1 MLPPQS
7 RLHRSRLFIVGSSV
21 SAACLACAPA
31 LAQDDVEPPVLPG
44 VLMMEMPI
52 GVDSQPVHADRTG
65 RIWADII
72 DLPGAGWVRLD
83 LAGTQLAPGAVLHVT
98 SLLDDVTQR
107 LDATSLSQWRS
118 TSCYLNGG
126 AVLIELFA
134 NQVGT
139 TSRVSVP
146 AATVGPEPEGG
157 VATICGN
164 DDRLPSTDPRVAR
177 VMPVACT
184 GWLIQDD
191 ADCMLSAGHCGGSSS
206 INVAQF
212 NVPFSASGGGLVSP
226 PPEDQYPIDASSQ
239 QLVNGGLGNDWN
251 YYGAFPN
258 SNTGLRPHQ
267 AQGAGFALVAP
278 PAVTAGAEIRITG
291 HGTDSTPNSTYNQ
304 VQQTE
309 VGAYVSLSGTTVRY
323 ETDTTGGNSGSPI
336 IYEATDEAIG
346 IHTNGGCGASSGS
359 NIGCSAANAGLQSAI
374 ASPHGVCIPTS
385 GVDLAL
391 VQALPAWTSPDG
403 GATVQLSATGAAG
416 STIDPSS
423 VTMWVSEDGGSFQSF
438 AMSALGGG
446 VYQVA
451 LPESTCGAQLGVSF
465 SAATTT
471 GEVATLPEGAP
482 AEFFTIWSADG
493 TSLVSIDALE
503 VASGWLTSSALD
515 TAISG
520 LWTRVDPVGT
530 NSQPEDDHSAVGSMC
545 FVTGQGVA
553 GGPDG
558 AADLDGGF
566 ATLTSP
572 TLDCTTGPDPH
583 IAYSRWFDNRTG
595 TTAGEDVMRVEV
607 SGNNGATWVLVET
620 VGPNT
625 PDSNGGWVTRLV
637 RVGDF
642 VTPSASVRVRFIPSD
657 EAPQHTV
664 EAAVDDLEV
673 WRAGTP
679 YYCNDGGSGA
689 DINGDGIVDG
699 IDLASLLGNWG
710 GTGAG
715 DIDGD
720 GAVGGSDLAAL
731 LAAWG

>member
-1 MLPPQS
+1 M
-7 RLHRSRLFIVGSSV
+7 
-21 SAACLACAPA
+21 
-31 LAQDDVEPPVLPG
+31 LPG
-44 VLMMEMPI
+44 VLMMETPI
-52 GVDSQPVHADRTG
+52 GVDSQPIRADRTG
-65 RIWADII
+65 RIWAEII

-83 LAGTQLAPGAVLHVT
+83 LAGTTLAPGAVLHVT
-98 SLLDDVTQR
+98 SLLDDATQR
-107 LDATSLSQWRS
+107 LDQTSLSQWRS

-126 AVLIELFA
+126 AVMIELFA
-134 NQVGT
+134 NEVGT
-139 TSRVSVP
+139 TSQVVVP
-146 AATVGPEPEGG
+146 SATVGPEPEGG

-212 NVPFSASGGGLVSP
+212 NVPFSTSGGGLVSP

-239 QLVNGGLGNDWN
+239 QLVNGGVGNDWN

-267 AQGAGFALVAP
+267 AQGTGFVLVSP

-291 HGTDSTPNSTYNQ
+291 HGTDSSPNSTYNQ

-309 VGAYVSLSGTTVRY
+309 VGSYVSLSGTTVRY

-336 IYEATDEAIG
+336 IYEATDQAIG

-359 NIGCSAANAGLQSAI
+359 NIGCSAANTGLQSAI
-374 ASPHGVCIPTS
+374 ASPHGVCIATS
-385 GVDLAL
+385 GVNLAL
-391 VQALPAWTSPDG
+391 VQALPAWTPPSG
-403 GATVQLSATGAAG
+403 GALVQLSATGMAG
-416 STIDPSS
+416 STIDPAT
-423 VTMWVSEDGGSFQSF
+423 VTMHVNEDGGAFESLV
-438 AMSALGGG
+438 MSSIGGG
-446 VYQVA
+446 VYQAA
-451 LPESTCGAQLGVSF
+451 LPQSTCGAQLGVTF

-471 GEVATLPEGAP
+471 GEIGTLPEGAP
-482 AEFFTIWSADG
+482 ADVFTVWSADG
-493 TSLVSIDALE
+493 TSLISIDALE
-503 VASGWLTSSALD
+503 AESGWSTSSPGD
-515 TAISG
+515 TAIAG
-520 LWTRVDPVGT
+520 LWTRVDPIGT
-530 NSQPEDDHSAVGSMC
+530 NSQPEDDHTVSGSMC
-545 FVTGQGVA
+545 FVTGQGIA
-553 GGPDG
+553 GGPDA
-558 AADLDGGF
+558 AADLDGGM

-572 TLDCTTGPDPH
+572 ALDCTAGPDPH

-595 TTAGEDVMRVEV
+595 TTAGEDVMRVEM

-637 RVGDF
+637 RVADF
-642 VTPSASVRVRFIPSD
+642 VPPSASVRVRFSPSD
-657 EAPQHTV
+657 VAPQHTV
-664 EAAVDDLEV
+664 EAAIDDVEV

-679 YYCNDGGSGA
+679 YYCNGSGGSDA

-710 GTGAG
+710 GAGAG
-715 DIDGD
+715 DIDGN